1 MGKRYVR
8 IYILVSVIMRQDC
21 SLLAKTFNLNK
32 VKITFPSSKFFEL
45 SKPPTY
51 NNMLRVHLSH

>member
-1 MGKRYVR
+1 MGGQNVR
-8 IYILVSVIMRQDC
+8 
-21 SLLAKTFNLNK
+21 LLAKTFNLNK

-51 NNMLRVHLSH
+51 NSNMKYGAFLHFLS

>member
-1 MGKRYVR
+1 MDKSWVLRFER
-8 IYILVSVIMRQDC
+8 
-21 SLLAKTFNLNK
+21 AKTFNLNK

-51 NNMLRVHLSH
+51 NSIR